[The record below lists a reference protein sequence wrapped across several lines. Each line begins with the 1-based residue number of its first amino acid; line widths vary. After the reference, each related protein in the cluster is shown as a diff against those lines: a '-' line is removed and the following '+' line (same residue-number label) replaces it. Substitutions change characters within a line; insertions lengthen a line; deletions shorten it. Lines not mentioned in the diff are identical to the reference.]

1 MIRSYQNHCQVSQR
15 KQQLPHSSETL
26 RQKQHQDKY
35 FVYNYA
41 NLSNYYYYEHFIT
54 PKSSNDLQ
62 QELQWVLL
70 RYLRTNLQRDNPLKI
85 CILVVEGQVEVAP
98 RLLLRPYLL
107 MHRVQRKPPRN
118 LLRSLLVNFASY
130 EKDLVTT
137 TITTPHRKA
146 QVGARRRN

>member
-1 MIRSYQNHCQVSQR
+1 MIRSYQNHCQVSYR

-41 NLSNYYYYEHFIT
+41 NLSNYFYYELFIT

-70 RYLRTNLQRDNPLKI
+70 RYLLRTNLQLDNPLKI
-85 CILVVEGQVEVAP
+85 CILVVEGQVEVDP
-98 RLLLRPYLL
+98 HLHLLLRPYLL
-107 MHRVQRKPPRN
+107 IYNCHIQHANP
-118 LLRSLLVNFASY
+118 
-130 EKDLVTT
+130 
-137 TITTPHRKA
+137 
-146 QVGARRRN
+146 